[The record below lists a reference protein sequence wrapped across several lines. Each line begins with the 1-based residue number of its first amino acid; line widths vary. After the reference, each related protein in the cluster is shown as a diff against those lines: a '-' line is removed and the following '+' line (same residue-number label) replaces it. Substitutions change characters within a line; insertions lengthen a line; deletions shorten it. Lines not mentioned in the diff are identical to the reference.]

1 MSIKLLSIVGA
12 RPQFV
17 KAAVLSRLIRQTEA
31 IEEVLVH
38 TGQHFDANMSEVFFE
53 EMEIPKPNIQLS
65 INSMGHG
72 PMTGAM
78 MASLEEVMLRQ
89 KPDAVVIYGDTNSTL
104 AGALVASKLH
114 IPIAHVEAG
123 LRSFNMEMPEEI
135 NRILSDRVS
144 KWLLCPTQTAMDNL
158 VREGYNHIGGITAHL
173 VGDIMLDAVQYYT
186 TRLDSRPSALN
197 KIPDDFILCTL
208 HRQENVTDEKRLRA
222 IVNAINSIHFKTPI
236 VLPLHPGTAKRI
248 KSFGLKL
255 NCMVI
260 DPVGYFDMLRLLNA
274 CSMVM
279 TDSGGLQKEAYFLKK
294 ACVTMRDQ
302 TEWIELVEAGVNL
315 LAGASQEKIEEAVQF
330 FGKKPIDNSL
340 VLYGNGQTAQS
351 ILKVIGA

>member
-1 MSIKLLSIVGA
+1 MSTKLLTIVGA

-17 KAAVLSRLIRQTEA
+17 KAAVLSRLIRETEGF
-31 IEEVLVH
+31 EEVLVH

-78 MASLEEVMLRQ
+78 MASLEEVMLAQ

-158 VREGYNHIGGITAHL
+158 VREGYNHFSGTTAHL
-173 VGDIMLDAVQYYT
+173 VGDIMLDAVQHYT
-186 TRLDSRPSALN
+186 TRLNSRPSAL
-197 KIPDDFILCTL
+197 KTIPDEFILCTL

-222 IVNAINSIHFKTPI
+222 IVNAINSIHSKTPI
-236 VLPLHPGTAKRI
+236 VLPLHPGAAKRI
-248 KSFGLKL
+248 QSFGLKL
-255 NCMVI
+255 DCMVI

-279 TDSGGLQKEAYFLKK
+279 TDSGGLQKEAYFVKK

-340 VLYGNGQTAQS
+340 ALYGNGQTAQS
-351 ILKVIGA
+351 ILNVLGA